1 MLREWVGTI
10 STIDTKRVNGSTRDF
25 VYQTIKNQIINLEL
39 EPGKKISEKEVAKLL
54 EVSKTPVREAFLM
67 LAQEDLLDV
76 FPQSGTFVSYISL
89 ELVEEGR
96 FVRQKIEA
104 AIVKEACLSFG
115 ADQLFQLESNL
126 AMQELC
132 LEKGTHQRLFELDEE
147 YHRTLFEGCKKNRSW
162 KMIRQMNSHF
172 DRLRVLRLASNP
184 EWTGIVSQHKNIFE
198 AIRNQDIELAVK
210 VMNDHLEAVNYEKDQ
225 LRLNYPTYFS

>member
-1 MLREWVGTI
+1 MGTI

-25 VYQTIKNQIINLEL
+25 VYQMIKNQIINLEL

-210 VMNDHLEAVNYEKDQ
+210 EMDNHLEAVNYEKNQ
-225 LRLNYPTYFS
+225 LKVSYPTYFA